1 MEAILNRD
9 DYRTFN
15 EKVQVLESKG
25 YDLPHMVE
33 YLNVDDYFKVTIQGN
48 HDLDVLD
55 DLSSASFTVAFG
67 GNNE

>member
-1 MEAILNRD
+1 MEATLSRD

-33 YLNVDDYFKVTIQGN
+33 HVRKSDTFKVKIYGN
-48 HDLDVLD
+48 HDIDVLD
-55 DLSSASFTVAFG
+55 GLT
-67 GNNE
+67 NE

>member
-1 MEAILNRD
+1 MEATLSRD

-33 YLNVDDYFKVTIQGN
+33 HVRKSDTFKVKIYGI
-48 HDLDVLD
+48 HDIDVLD
-55 DLSSASFTVAFG
+55 GLT
-67 GNNE
+67 NE

>member
-1 MEAILNRD
+1 MEATLSRD

-33 YLNVDDYFKVTIQGN
+33 HVRKSDTFKVKIYGN
-48 HDLDVLD
+48 HDINVLD
-55 DLSSASFTVAFG
+55 ELT
-67 GNNE
+67 NE